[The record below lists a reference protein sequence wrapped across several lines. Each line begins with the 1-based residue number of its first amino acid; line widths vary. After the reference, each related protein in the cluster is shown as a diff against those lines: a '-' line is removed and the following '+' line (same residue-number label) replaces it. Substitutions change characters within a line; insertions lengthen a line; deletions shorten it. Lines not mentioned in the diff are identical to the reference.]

1 MRDDQLRF
9 QSDIRSTL
17 TTLQNNQSGQ
27 QKEGFEQRDD
37 GFVVGES
44 SSTGEPRGGRVGV
57 AGSAGRVPMLEP
69 GLEPGRVQVTEQDM
83 DSSRVLAAGR
93 VNGNGLLV
101 K

>member
-57 AGSAGRVPMLEP
+57 AGSGTNVGPGFGTGSGPGYRSGY
-69 GLEPGRVQVTEQDM
+69 GLESG
-83 DSSRVLAAGR
+83 SGGGR
-93 VNGNGLLV
+93 VNDNGLLV